1 MAAIGPIHPLEWGD
15 YRTSLE
21 ALRDVLADRLMVA
34 ADDPRRLIHV
44 APISKQLSDV
54 LARIESLPNAERASV
69 SDDLRARRA
78 SRRAVSEGQ

>member
-1 MAAIGPIHPLEWGD
+1 MATDGFSDPLTCGD
-15 YRTSLE
+15 YRASLE
-21 ALRDVLADRLMVA
+21 ALRAVLADRLMVA

>member
-1 MAAIGPIHPLEWGD
+1 MAADSLPDPLTCGD
-15 YRTSLE
+15 YRASLE
-21 ALRDVLADRLMVA
+21 ALRAVLADRLMVA

-44 APISKQLSDV
+44 APIAKQLSDV

-78 SRRAVSEGQ
+78 SRRSVSEG

>member
-1 MAAIGPIHPLEWGD
+1 MAADSLSDPLTCGD
-15 YRTSLE
+15 YRVSLE
-21 ALRDVLADRLMVA
+21 ALRAVLADRLRVA

-78 SRRAVSEGQ
+78 SRRSVSEG